1 MVLEVQFAPL
11 RIPLKRRLQTLAVI
25 SYTLLFT
32 VAPILSTILFFVVL
46 FSPAFFIAIAYFTW
60 IVYDYY
66 IRNTSSRGG
75 GGRRWEA
82 FRKAAIWKYFAEY
95 FPVQLIKTVPLDPEK
110 NFLFAC
116 HPHGILGCGA
126 FANFGS
132 DATKFSEVFPGI
144 RPHLLTLKANFRWPI
159 MRALCL
165 WSGICDVS
173 RESIEWL
180 MTKQGSGNAAV
191 IVVGGAEESL
201 EARPGS
207 YKLTIRERKGFVKM
221 AIRTGACI
229 VPVYSF
235 GENDLF
241 KQADNPAGSGLR
253 HFQETFKK
261 IFGFAPPLFY
271 GRGIFNYTLGLLPF
285 RKPINTVVGRPIEVE
300 RNPNPDQELIDKVH
314 DRYLV
319 ELSDLFDEN
328 KLRFGVDAQTQ
339 LCFI

>member
-1 MVLEVQFAPL
+1 
-11 RIPLKRRLQTLAVI
+11 
-25 SYTLLFT
+25 
-32 VAPILSTILFFVVL
+32 
-46 FSPAFFIAIAYFTW
+46 
-60 IVYDYY
+60 
-66 IRNTSSRGG
+66 
-75 GGRRWEA
+75 
-82 FRKAAIWKYFAEY
+82 
-95 FPVQLIKTVPLDPEK
+95 
-110 NFLFAC
+110 
-116 HPHGILGCGA
+116 
-126 FANFGS
+126 
-132 DATKFSEVFPGI
+132 
-144 RPHLLTLKANFRWPI
+144 